1 MLKEERILS
10 KGIFCLI
17 VLITCPGMVLAA
29 WVPLTGDPVSIS
41 SLENTSLIIEDKEFS
56 EFDLFGIGAGGA
68 IAPDPT
74 SVFVQGGWDDQT
86 GDYGLR
92 FLLSWNAG
100 VGQTVNANLNF
111 KVAIRPGYD
120 EWFIRDILAILSG
133 ASATGTGVVNA
144 SEIVW
149 DGPIPGGNVLAS
161 ISLSKQHLDNGQYL
175 SAGAEFSPVKEI
187 WVRKDISITGGTGII
202 IVNNEEVQIG
212 GTAHLSEMFQFF
224 SQIPEPTTFALL
236 AMGLGLLRRRRK

>member
-1 MLKEERILS
+1 MLTERIS
-10 KGIFCLI
+10 CKGLICLI
-17 VLITCPGMVLAA
+17 VVISCPVMASAA
-29 WVPLTGDPVSIS
+29 WVPLTGDPVSIA
-41 SLENTSLIIEDKEFS
+41 SLANTSLIIEDKEFS
-56 EFDLFGIGAGGA
+56 EFELFGIGAGGA
-68 IAPDPT
+68 IGPDPT

-111 KVAIRPGYD
+111 KVSILPGYD
-120 EWFIRDILAILSG
+120 AYFIKDVLAILSG

-149 DGPIPGGNVLAS
+149 DGPIPGGSVLAS
-161 ISLSKQHLDNGQYL
+161 LSLSKQELDNGQYL
-175 SAGAEFSPVKEI
+175 TASAEFSPVKEI
-187 WVRKDISITGGTGII
+187 WVRKDISITGGTGINDQQ
-202 IVNNEEVQIG
+202 VDIG

-224 SQIPEPTTFALL
+224 SQIPEPTTLCLL
-236 AMGLGLLRRRRK
+236 ALGLGMLKRRRR